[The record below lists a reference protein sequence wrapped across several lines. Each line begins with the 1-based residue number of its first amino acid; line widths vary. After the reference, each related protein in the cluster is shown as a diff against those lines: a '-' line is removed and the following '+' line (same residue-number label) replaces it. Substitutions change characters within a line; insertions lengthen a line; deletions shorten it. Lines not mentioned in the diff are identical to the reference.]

1 MTTPIFARL
10 ESLKTALAGLPGVQ
24 TCRIGLEDNITPDDY
39 PIIRIVPS
47 QHQREGLALMKCEA
61 LIYFGAPIQ
70 AFDDVPDTD
79 GRVRLEKLYASLFDM
94 DAAIRST
101 VIAQRGTTLD
111 TILDEDRLDTY
122 KLMAVRC
129 VLVA

>member
-10 ESLKTALAGLPGVQ
+10 EALKTALAAVPGVQ
-24 TCRIGLEDNITPDDY
+24 TCRIGLEENITPDDY

-47 QHQREGLALMKCEA
+47 LHQREGVAMTKCEV
-61 LIYFGAPIQ
+61 LVYFGMPIQ
-70 AFDDVPDTD
+70 AFDDVPDAD
-79 GRVRLEKLYASLFDM
+79 GRVRLEKLYAALFDM
-94 DAAIRST
+94 DSAIRAAVVS
-101 VIAQRGTTLD
+101 QRGGTLE

-129 VLVA
+129 FVMA